1 METSNLSSGSGP
13 AVRLARRR
21 VNFARPQRRRRWRAA
36 PPAGRRRGF
45 TLVEMALAVAIVGVL
60 LAVAAP
66 VWEGWRDRVKTQQA
80 QADIT
85 AVSVVIDAHLADNN
99 TLPASLAAI
108 GRANLRDPWGR
119 NYVYLP
125 LNTPAN
131 RGHARK
137 DHSLVPLNTD
147 YDLYS
152 VGPDGATASPLTAK
166 SSRDDIVRANNG
178 RFVGPAKY
186 Y

>member
-1 METSNLSSGSGP
+1 M
-13 AVRLARRR
+13 
-21 VNFARPQRRRRWRAA
+21 
-36 PPAGRRRGF
+36 
-45 TLVEMALAVAIVGVL
+45 LAVAIVGVL
-60 LAVAAP
+60 IAVAVPA
-66 VWEGWRDRVKTQQA
+66 WDGWRDRMKTQKA

-85 AVSVVIDAHLADNN
+85 AVSVVIDAHYADNN

-119 NYVYLP
+119 EYRYLP
-125 LNTPAN
+125 LNTPQN

-152 VGPDGATASPLTAK
+152 VGPDGGTASPLTARA
-166 SSRDDIVRANNG
+166 SRDDIIRANNG
-178 RFVGPAKY
+178 RFVGPAKLY
-186 Y
+186 